1 MKKYRLIKARV
12 SQSQGIH
19 NQSQQPLSFYVVFG
33 HVSEPSPPTSC
44 ALPMFYPGMTTTTNR
59 TLYWES
65 DWQYP
70 EDILSYSLI

>member
-19 NQSQQPLSFYVVFG
+19 NQCQQPLSFYVVFG
-33 HVSEPSPPTSC
+33 HVSEPYPPTSG
-44 ALPMFYPGMTTTTNR
+44 ALSMFFPVITTSMNG

-65 DWQYP
+65 GWQYP
-70 EDILSYSLI
+70 EDILSYPLI